1 MRTTLD
7 LDPDVL
13 MAAKELAARS
23 RRTAGQVISEV
34 FRRGLQQPS
43 AGDKVTRPVPGR
55 RLAAGFEVIPANG
68 RVVTTELV
76 RRLREES
83 EDR

>member
-23 RRTAGQVISEV
+23 RRTAGQVISEI

-43 AGDKVTRPVPGR
+43 PEKESLLPASR
-55 RLAAGFEVIPANG
+55 RRIAAGFEVIPANG
-68 RVVTTELV
+68 RVVSAELV